1 MEKTGRNIDRVH
13 LEEDEKQC
21 WQDRI
26 KRGKG
31 SAQSRLRAQI
41 LLWDNAHRPGG
52 RYKDKAI
59 ADSVG
64 VGTATVERVRQQCVL
79 EGIEATVER
88 KFQENRKPRT
98 LNGESEAKL
107 VMLACSKPP
116 EGHAQW
122 RLKRLS
128 DQLVEQEIVDT
139 ISTETVRRALK
150 KLHKAVA

>member
-1 MEKTGRNIDRVH
+1 MMEKTGRNIDRVH

-21 WQDRI
+21 LQDRI

-31 SAQSRLRAQI
+31 SAQSRSRAQI
-41 LLWDNAHRPGG
+41 LLWADEHHPGG

-79 EGIEATVER
+79 EGVEATVER
-88 KFQENRKPRT
+88 KVQENRKPRT
-98 LNGESEAKL
+98 LDGESEAKL

-122 RLKRLS
+122 SLKLLS
-128 DQLVEQEIVDT
+128 DKWVEREIVDT
-139 ISTETVRRALK
+139 ISTETVRRSLK
-150 KLHKAVA
+150 KTA

>member
-1 MEKTGRNIDRVH
+1 
-13 LEEDEKQC
+13 
-21 WQDRI
+21 
-26 KRGKG
+26 
-31 SAQSRLRAQI
+31 
-41 LLWDNAHRPGG
+41 LLADAHRPGG

-88 KFQENRKPRT
+88 KVQENRKPRT
-98 LNGESEAKL
+98 LDGEGEAKL
-107 VMLACSKPP
+107 VILACSKPP

-128 DQLVEQEIVDT
+128 DKWVEREIVDT
-139 ISTETVRRALK
+139 ISTETVRRSLK
-150 KLHKAVA
+150 KLLKAVA